1 MKPRP
6 LKANPSA
13 RGFGKFFE
21 RTCVITL
28 TRRPERRARLER
40 HLRRLGLH
48 HGIQWV
54 DAADGHI
61 QKPPRDWR
69 AGAGAWGCRLSHLH
83 VLQQAQADRVEHL
96 LILEDDVVFSPHT
109 ADCLPLLLRDLP
121 AVWGQFYL
129 GGQHLADPAE
139 TITPRLWRA
148 VNINRTHAY
157 AVHRPALSAIRAHLA
172 RLRDYKGRQWH
183 VDHQLGRGQESR
195 LWETYAPSWWL
206 AGQAEGRSDIAGDE
220 PEERWWHHPR
230 YALHLPLFTV
240 PDGVRGAKTYAALRC
255 HGRTPAGCLAGPP
268 RVLPVVPGNSG
279 GRTHR
284 RTPSRMAW
292 RSAKEP
298 RIRMARPRPPLVRH
312 RRCRRL
318 SLQRPLSASSGT
330 SFLLNSK
337 HNTKLQPN
345 HNQCTMTSIK

>member
-240 PDGVRGAKTYAALRC
+240 PDGVRLPAAQKRTLLFDAMDERRQAAMQDRLAFFQWCRGIAEAALTA
-255 HGRTPAGCLAGPP
+255 GR
-268 RVLPVVPGNSG
+268 LP
-279 GRTHR
+279 
-284 RTPSRMAW
+284 AW
-292 RSAKEP
+292 RGALPKSLVSAWP
-298 RIRMARPRPPLVRH
+298 ARVR
-312 RRCRRL
+312 RW
-318 SLQRPLSASSGT
+318 SGT
-330 SFLLNSK
+330 ADAAAYPFNGLFPHPLALPFS
-337 HNTKLQPN
+337 
-345 HNQCTMTSIK
+345 